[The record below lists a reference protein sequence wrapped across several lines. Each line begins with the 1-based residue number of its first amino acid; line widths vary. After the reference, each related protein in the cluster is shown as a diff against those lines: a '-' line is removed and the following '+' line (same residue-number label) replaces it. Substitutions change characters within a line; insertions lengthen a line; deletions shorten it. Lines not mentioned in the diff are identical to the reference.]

1 MGDMRSVA
9 PRGHLRA
16 AVSFWALAGVA
27 LLVSHDA
34 VFAIQAGPGQSL
46 TDALREAGHD
56 YWGVA
61 SALIAAIGILAAVR
75 ATTRVVALRRRAR
88 DLGAAPVATRRARR
102 MLRTWGWLFLVV
114 TTGFLIQENLEHLAA
129 HGHLIGAGAL
139 AGPEYPL
146 ALPVIAGV
154 TLAAGI
160 VGGLIGGAESALL
173 NAIATALAGLRRRP
187 LRSVRRHAGVSGPRA
202 SVLARRGASRAPPR
216 LAISI

>member
-1 MGDMRSVA
+1 MSDMRSLA

-34 VFAIQAGPGQSL
+34 VFAIQAGLGQSL
-46 TDALREAGHD
+46 TDALRDAGHD

-61 SALIAAIGILAAVR
+61 SALISAIGILAALR
-75 ATTRVVALRRRAR
+75 ASARVVALRRRAR
-88 DLGAAPVATRRARR
+88 DLGVAPVAIRRSRR
-102 MLRTWGWLFLVV
+102 MLRAWGWLFLIV
-114 TTGFLIQENLEHLAA
+114 TAGFLIQENLEHLAT

-146 ALPVIAGV
+146 ALPVIAAV

-173 NAIATALAGLRRRP
+173 DAIATALAGLGRRP
-187 LRSVRRHAGVSGPRA
+187 FRSMRRPAGVSVPRA
-202 SVLARRGASRAPPR
+202 SVLARRGASRAPPG
-216 LAISI
+216 LAIST